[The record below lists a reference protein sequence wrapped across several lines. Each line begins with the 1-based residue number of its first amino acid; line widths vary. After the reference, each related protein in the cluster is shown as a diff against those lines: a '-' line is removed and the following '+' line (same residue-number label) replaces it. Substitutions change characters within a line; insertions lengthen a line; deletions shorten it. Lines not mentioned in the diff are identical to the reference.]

1 MYVVLNHIYQD
12 VCGFK
17 SYLSRVVLNHMY
29 VLVLNH
35 IYQDGCGFK
44 SHLSRCMWF
53 SIIFIKMYVVLNHI
67 YQDACDFKYLARCM
81 VLNHIY
87 QDVCMWF

>member
-17 SYLSRVVLNHMY
+17 SYLSRVVLNH
-29 VLVLNH
+29 
-35 IYQDGCGFK
+35 ICQDVCGFK

-53 SIIFIKMYVVLNHI
+53 
-67 YQDACDFKYLARCM
+67 
-81 VLNHIY
+81 
-87 QDVCMWF
+87 